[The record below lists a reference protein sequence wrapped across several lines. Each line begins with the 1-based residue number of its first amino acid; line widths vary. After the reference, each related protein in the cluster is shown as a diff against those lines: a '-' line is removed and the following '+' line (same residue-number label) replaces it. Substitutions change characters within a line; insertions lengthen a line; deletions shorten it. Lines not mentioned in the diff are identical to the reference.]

1 VNDALEV
8 TESVSIPRD
17 ELSIRASRS
26 GGAGGQ
32 HVNTSSTRIELLW
45 NVAQTRALPDVARER
60 VLERLR
66 ARTNADGFIRIVSSE
81 HRSQLRNRE
90 AAEERLAKLVRS
102 ALAIPRVRRKTA
114 PTRASK
120 EARLEAK
127 KRRSEIKK
135 RRAREDFD

>member
-1 VNDALEV
+1 MSDALEV
-8 TESVSIPRD
+8 TEEVSIPRD

-45 NVAQTRALPDVARER
+45 NVAGTRALPEGVRDG
-60 VLERLR
+60 VLQRLR
-66 ARTNADGFIRIVSSE
+66 SRTNADGVIRIVSSE

-90 AAEERLAKLVRS
+90 AAEARLVKLVRG
-102 ALAIPRVRRKTA
+102 ALTVPRARRKTA

-120 EARLEAK
+120 EARLKAK
-127 KRRSEIKK
+127 KRRAEIKK
-135 RRAREDFD
+135 RRASEDFD

>member
-1 VNDALEV
+1 VSDALEV
-8 TESVSIPRD
+8 NEEVSIPRD

-45 NVAQTRALPDVARER
+45 NIVGTRALPEGVRDG
-60 VLERLR
+60 VLQRLR
-66 ARTNADGFIRIVSSE
+66 SRTNADGVIRIVSSE

-90 AAEERLAKLVRS
+90 AAEERLVKLVRS
-102 ALAIPRVRRKTA
+102 ALTVPRARRKTG

-120 EARLEAK
+120 EARLQAK
-127 KRRSEIKK
+127 KRRAEVKK
-135 RRAREDFD
+135 RRSSEDFD

>member
-1 VNDALEV
+1 VSDALEV
-8 TESVSIPRD
+8 TDEVSIPRD

-45 NVAQTRALPDVARER
+45 NIAGTRALPESVREG
-60 VLERLR
+60 VLHRLEK
-66 ARTNADGFIRIVSSE
+66 RTNADGFIRIVSSE

-90 AAEERLAKLVRS
+90 AAEERLAKLVRG
-102 ALAIPRVRRKTA
+102 ALTVPRARRKTA

-120 EARLEAK
+120 EARLQSK
-127 KRRSEIKK
+127 KRRAEIKK
-135 RRAREDFD
+135 RRASSDFE